1 MSFIEI
7 LLDTE
12 AKGLP
17 QESVAVQ
24 VSIIKPLHEPL
35 EWVANVDGLET
46 PLIKHPPLNPFVN
59 GSVEGAGNVPQDNV
73 RSAGAVIV
81 GKAAGLTVIVLETG
95 ANALPQ
101 ESVAVHVSVTVPP
114 QESGV
119 TVNVDRLEVP
129 LIKHPP
135 LNPLVNERVDGAG
148 NDPQATVIVLG
159 AVIVGNSAGLTVIVL
174 ETGAKALPQESVAVH
189 VSVTIPPQEPGG
201 VENVDGLEVPLIK
214 HPPLNP
220 FVKERVDGAGNEPQA
235 TVILEG
241 AVIVATAAGL
251 TVIVLDF
258 VIVLPKRSVNDQDSI
273 IVPPQAGEAGL
284 VEVCAL
290 NVEVTLP
297 LIKQAPDAPLV

>member
-1 MSFIEI
+1 VSFIEI

-17 QESVAVQ
+17 QESVAV
-24 VSIIKPLHEPL
+24 
-35 EWVANVDGLET
+35 
-46 PLIKHPPLNPFVN
+46 
-59 GSVEGAGNVPQDNV
+59 
-73 RSAGAVIV
+73 
-81 GKAAGLTVIVLETG
+81 
-95 ANALPQ
+95 
-101 ESVAVHVSVTVPP
+101 HVSVTVPP
-114 QESGV
+114 QVSGV
-119 TVNVDRLEVP
+119 TVNVERLEVP

-148 NDPQATVIVLG
+148 NNPQATVIVLG
-159 AVIVGNSAGLTVIVL
+159 AVIVGNAAGLTVIVL

-284 VEVCAL
+284 VDVCAL
-290 NVEVTLP
+290 NIEVTLP